1 MVGTYFLMLH
11 QLEANV
17 LVPKIMERS
26 VGVSPVAVLVALLIG
41 GALMGLA
48 GAILAIP
55 TAALLSVIVEE
66 IATEREARV
75 QRIQ

>member
-1 MVGTYFLMLH
+1 VLH

-55 TAALLSVIVEE
+55 TAALLSVIIEE
-66 IATEREARV
+66 IAAERDARL
-75 QRIQ
+75 QRIK